1 MEGTQEDV
9 DKALKLI
16 REKFPLKKY
25 PEVTLEQVQLTPTVH
40 TVPLIPDYI
49 YVRAWR
55 VVVAFF
61 TWTGNLLVAQTGWG
75 DQQRHHRQL
84 HGGPRPFVFATTR
97 SPIVSHIVNVDQL
110 HEPLLHVG
118 RIAHVAAANST

>member
-49 YVRAWR
+49 YVRA
-55 VVVAFF
+55 
-61 TWTGNLLVAQTGWG
+61 
-75 DQQRHHRQL
+75 
-84 HGGPRPFVFATTR
+84 
-97 SPIVSHIVNVDQL
+97 
-110 HEPLLHVG
+110 
-118 RIAHVAAANST
+118 